1 MISPGTLSTLAT
13 GFTRRSTTI
22 KTIWSF
28 HIQCK
33 HIKLPFCLVCCG
45 HILILVVRSLHIT
58 ISTSSAF
65 KFFNC
70 SESDSR
76 AARSYSSFGCSHKTL
91 SVQLLLLSHLNY
103 SIVQNLTLG
112 QHDNYD
118 CACVPHDMKVVSKA
132 SSKLC
137 KKKNIELSIWIT
149 KLVTENLRKYIC
161 QFMNRSSM
169 ATTIATTTWTAS
181 AIMIMR

>member
-1 MISPGTLSTLAT
+1 MISPGTSSTLAT

-33 HIKLPFCLVCCG
+33 HIKLPVCLVCCG
-45 HILILVVRSLHIT
+45 HILILVVRSLHVT
-58 ISTSSAF
+58 ISTSSTF

-76 AARSYSSFGCSHKTL
+76 AAQSYSSFGCSHKTL
-91 SVQLLLLSHLNY
+91 SVQLLLLSHLNC

-118 CACVPHDMKVVSKA
+118 CACVPHDMKVVSKTNA
-132 SSKLC
+132 SIVQKE
-137 KKKNIELSIWIT
+137 KQWIVNFNHQ
-149 KLVTENLRKYIC
+149 KCIG

-169 ATTIATTTWTAS
+169 ATTIATTIWTAFT
-181 AIMIMR
+181 IMTMR